1 VKKLWFLPEMPDV
14 MATLREQGD
23 ITVEAASAFTAWAGG
38 DQAQQLVVRDCEHRA
53 DTVKRALSM
62 QLRAAFSTPIDQED
76 LFTLSERL
84 DVVLNAVKN
93 VVREAEAIST
103 PPDAVV
109 EHMASELEAG
119 LRLTR
124 QAFDQLALHGDQ
136 ATKLADQINARE
148 SAMEK
153 IYRAGMQALSSGD
166 DVREIINRRELYRRT
181 LETGERMARVADR
194 IWYAVVK
201 EA

>member
-1 VKKLWFLPEMPDV
+1 MKKLWFLPEMPDV

-38 DQAQQLVVRDCEHRA
+38 DQAKQLVVRDCEHRA

-109 EHMASELEAG
+109 EQMASE
-119 LRLTR
+119 
-124 QAFDQLALHGDQ
+124 
-136 ATKLADQINARE
+136 LADQINARE

-153 IYRAGMQALSSGD
+153 IYRAGMQELSSGD